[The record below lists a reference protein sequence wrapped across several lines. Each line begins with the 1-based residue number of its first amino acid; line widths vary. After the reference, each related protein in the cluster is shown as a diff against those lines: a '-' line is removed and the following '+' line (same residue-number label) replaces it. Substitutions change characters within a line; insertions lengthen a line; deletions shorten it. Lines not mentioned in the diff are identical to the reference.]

1 MRNKLWLDCD
11 TVMNTF
17 LESDRDISMPL
28 STRLRIDLH
37 LLFCAD
43 CAREYKNLKYI
54 EEIMKTDFFPSS
66 PNLDG
71 IFMEKI
77 TDEAII
83 EETADAPTGVS
94 FRSWVIIGLLVLFS
108 LSSAF
113 FGVNFIE
120 IADAEGLSFLLP
132 VGITIGIVVSCYGAF
147 FIGSHLRELS
157 MKFRLR

>member
-17 LESDRDISMPL
+17 YEGDINSLPL
-28 STRLRIDLH
+28 LNKLRIDLH
-37 LLFCAD
+37 LLFCPD
-43 CAREYKNLKYI
+43 CAREYKNLKFL
-54 EEIMKTDFFPSS
+54 EEIMKNDFLPPS
-66 PNLDG
+66 PHLDE
-71 IFMEKI
+71 IFMEKMAK
-77 TDEAII
+77 EAGI
-83 EETADAPTGVS
+83 EEKADAPTGVS